1 MIPVF
6 SVGLV
11 ALSCSFSHAIALT
24 LNAAPDVTVAR
35 RGGATDITAATVIAD
50 ERGVEVKGAKTP
62 EFIPWDEVRAF
73 VGTPQLSGALVS
85 SRTDSLA
92 AQLALGE
99 DLWRARIRVAR
110 GDYDFARPLLAKH
123 WAQLRSLDG
132 PTASLAAEAMLL
144 CALHHENLGAA
155 VVPWIEVLRH
165 RAKGEPS
172 RFATEASPIDAQT
185 GLLSALSPFVPA
197 ARRVELLDACRS
209 AQHRSQGNP
218 TGADATALAV
228 AALMERLIIAA
239 DGGALSAPAASS
251 KSSAA
256 PRETPPSTSRT
267 TSRTTP
273 NSAVNATIPTQ
284 SVLLL
289 LDSIVSA
296 TDLLTRNKAVAE
308 FDRVMPEP
316 PTFLGAWR
324 LAAIGTSS
332 ARAARATV
340 GDARTQALERAAME
354 LLAVPAAAIDRSG
367 LVDEYALEMAEAL
380 LRESGDVASADQVA
394 SVRTSGANGK
404 HSDRLRPSTAT
415 GSTTQSSAASSA
427 ASTAASTA
435 HTSFVSSSAV
445 VENCTTHRFVARRL
459 MRIT

>member
-24 LNAAPDVTVAR
+24 LNTAPDVTVAR

-172 RFATEASPIDAQT
+172 RFATDASPIDAQT

-256 PRETPPSTSRT
+256 PRETSPATSGPTSRT

-404 HSDRLRPSTAT
+404 TPDRLRPSTAT
-415 GSTTQSSAASSA
+415 GSTTQSSAAS
-427 ASTAASTA
+427 TAHTP